1 MNVFIESHWRTV
13 AKIVTWR
20 IILTGVN
27 FTYTYVVTGDWRA
40 GLAVAGLAAIFNTM
54 IYWSH
59 ERVWNFISWGKK
71 TRVDIET
78 DVVYK

>member
-1 MNVFIESHWRTV
+1 MNIFIESHWRTV

-59 ERVWNFISWGKK
+59 ERVWTFISWGKK
-71 TRVDIET
+71 IRVDIET